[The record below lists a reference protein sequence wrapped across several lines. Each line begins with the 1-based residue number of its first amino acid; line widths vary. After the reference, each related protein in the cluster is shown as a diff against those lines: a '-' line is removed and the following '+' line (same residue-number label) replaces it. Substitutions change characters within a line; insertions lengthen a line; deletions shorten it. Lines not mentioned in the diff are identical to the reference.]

1 MCLKLWLVARGLVR
15 TVCVQC
21 VYGVCVSVCVLP
33 SVQTRHNNLNPEIMK
48 VDSHLPV
55 MALQTCV
62 CVEGRCMCVCL
73 AGIAI
78 QVGTFGS

>member
-1 MCLKLWLVARGLVR
+1 MLEAVARGPCVSTYSVC
-15 TVCVQC
+15 TVCV
-21 VYGVCVSVCVLP
+21 YL

-55 MALQTCV
+55 TALQTCV

-73 AGIAI
+73 SGIAI